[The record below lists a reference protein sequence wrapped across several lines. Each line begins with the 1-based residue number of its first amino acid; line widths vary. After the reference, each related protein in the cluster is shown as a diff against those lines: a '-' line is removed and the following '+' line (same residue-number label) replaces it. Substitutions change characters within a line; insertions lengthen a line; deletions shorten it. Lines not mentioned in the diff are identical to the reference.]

1 MCQEGAF
8 IIENI
13 SFYPDT
19 KLGTELTADA
29 DWKRRGLYIG
39 PAFEQLDPNVQEDF
53 EKYLD
58 ERGVNESLALFVP
71 DYAEFKEQ
79 RVRFPYLNESDL
91 HWTNRAF
98 CPCSFF
104 FLGICAMAR

>member
-79 RVRFPYLNESDL
+79 RVRFPYLNQRIL
-91 HWTNRAF
+91 TGLIVL
-98 CPCSFF
+98 CVLVP